1 MRLHSYTLFILS
13 MMMGLLTQAQS
24 LDALKNQLAS
34 ITADKSATVGVAIKG
49 WNGDTLSI
57 HGDQPFPMQS
67 VFKYHIG
74 VVMLAHIDQGKFK
87 LNQKVKVDEKE
98 LLPGLYSPLRDKNP
112 QGGTFTIAQLIEYAI
127 SVSDNV
133 ACDVLLCLLG
143 GPEVVEA
150 YFHQLAIKDIS
161 IKINEEVMQ
170 GNWNMQYKNWTTPKA
185 TNEALQ
191 LLYENKRPI
200 LSKKSHA
207 YLWKVMRNTSTGK
220 MRLKGQLPKGT
231 VVAHKTGWSG
241 KNKEL
246 GVTAAV
252 NDIGI
257 VFLNKKQ
264 YFYISVFVTDSREDN
279 ETNEKIIADVCKA
292 VWDYFELKSK

>member
-34 ITADKSATVGVAIKG
+34 ITADKSATVGIAVKG

-87 LNQKVKVDEKE
+87 LNQKIKVDEKE
-98 LLPGLYSPLRDKNP
+98 LLPGLYSPLRDKHP

-133 ACDVLLCLLG
+133 ACDVLLRLLG

-185 TNEALQ
+185 ANEALQ
-191 LLYENKRPI
+191 LHYENKRPI

-257 VFLNKKQ
+257 VFLSKKQ
-264 YFYISVFVTDSREDN
+264 YFYISVFVTDSREDY